1 MSDRLHDF
9 ARAVAVRQAEQQQ
22 QDHVVDEATMK
33 AIALELGMTEEDILK
48 ARAEGQAM
56 KERARGLRQ
65 RGLIDDAITELDQA
79 SAWNPLDVEILTML
93 ADCYVRRGRKQK
105 SAADLEKGRQIA
117 LQALKVAPGNRE
129 APQILQVIQMNP
141 VEEGG
146 SGVGVIAAVVAVAV
160 VVAVVLGVIAAI
172 VAFFVA

>member
-9 ARAVAVRQAEQQQ
+9 ARAVAVRQAEQAQQ
-22 QDHVVDEATMK
+22 SEHVVDEATMK
-33 AIALELGMTEEDILK
+33 AIALELGMSEDDILK

-65 RGLIDDAITELDQA
+65 RGLIDDAITELEQA

-93 ADCYVRRGRKQK
+93 ADCYVRRGRKQR
-105 SAADLEKGRQIA
+105 SQPDMEKGRQIA
-117 LQALKVAPGNRE
+117 LQALKVAPGNTD
-129 APQILQVIQMNP
+129 APQILQVVQMNP
-141 VEEGG
+141 IEEGG
-146 SGVGVIAAVVAVAV
+146 SSVGIIAVVAAIVLAV
-160 VVAVVLGVIAAI
+160 IGGI

>member
-9 ARAVAVRQAEQQQ
+9 ARAVAVRQAEQQS
-22 QDHVVDEATMK
+22 DHVVDEATMK
-33 AIALELGMTEEDILK
+33 AIALDLGMTEEDILK

-65 RGLIDDAITELDQA
+65 RGLIDDAITELEQA

-93 ADCYVRRGRKQK
+93 ADCYVRRGRKQR

-117 LQALKVAPGNRE
+117 LQALKVAPANTE

-141 VEEGG
+141 VKEDST
-146 SGVGVIAAVVAVAV
+146 SGVGLIAVVA
-160 VVAVVLGVIAAI
+160 AVVLGVIAAI

>member
-22 QDHVVDEATMK
+22 QSEHVVDEATMR
-33 AIALELGMTEEDILK
+33 AIALELGMSEEDILK

-65 RGLIDDAITELDQA
+65 RGLIDDAITELEQA

-93 ADCYVRRGRKQK
+93 ADCYVRRGRKNK
-105 SAADLEKGRQIA
+105 SAPDLEQGRQIA

-146 SGVGVIAAVVAVAV
+146 SSVGIIAVVAAIVLAV
-160 VVAVVLGVIAAI
+160 IAGVVAY
-172 VAFFVA
+172 FVA

>member
-22 QDHVVDEATMK
+22 HSEHVVDEATMK
-33 AIALELGMTEEDILK
+33 AIALELGMSEEDILK

-65 RGLIDDAITELDQA
+65 RGLIDDAITELEQA

-93 ADCYVRRGRKQK
+93 ADCYVRRGRKNK
-105 SAADLEKGRQIA
+105 SAPDLEKGRQIA

-141 VEEGG
+141 IDKGG
-146 SGVGVIAAVVAVAV
+146 SSVGIIAVVAAVVLA
-160 VVAVVLGVIAAI
+160 VIAGI

>member
-9 ARAVAVRQAEQQQ
+9 ARAVAFRQAGQQ
-22 QDHVVDEATMK
+22 QDQIVDEATMK

-65 RGLIDDAITELDQA
+65 RGLIADAITELEQA

-93 ADCYVRRGRKQK
+93 ADCYVRRGRRQK

-146 SGVGVIAAVVAVAV
+146 TGVGVIAA

-172 VAFFVA
+172 VAFFVS

>member
-9 ARAVAVRQAEQQQ
+9 ARAVAVRQAEQQS
-22 QDHVVDEATMK
+22 DHVVDEATMK
-33 AIALELGMTEEDILK
+33 AIALDLGMTEEDILK

-65 RGLIDDAITELDQA
+65 RGLIDDAITELEQA

-93 ADCYVRRGRKQK
+93 ADCYVRRGRKQQ
-105 SAADLEKGRQIA
+105 SQPDMEKGRQIA
-117 LQALKVAPGNRE
+117 LQALKVAPGNTE

-141 VEEGG
+141 IEEGG
-146 SGVGVIAAVVAVAV
+146 SRFGIIAAVVAVV
-160 VVAVVLGVIAAI
+160 VGVIAAI